1 LKIKSVVQNIFE
13 ILVRTVKKLLLRHT
27 LAIMENTE
35 LASKKRKRKHHG
47 QKEETE
53 ATVSAPA
60 SSKIV
65 PPVVNDAAHDHESEP
80 IASKKSKRKFTAN
93 DSEARDLA
101 TGVSKGEENHTSE
114 INHRGAA
121 EQDIEAEAGDEAEE
135 TSAEHEEGVLKAS
148 TIPSAGTL
156 SLPSTGPDPQKFSD
170 LNLSSKTMQAIDEMK
185 FETMT
190 EIQKRGIPPLMAGRD
205 VLGAAK
211 TGSGKTLAFLIP
223 AVEMLSAL
231 RFKPRNGRLSPKGY
245 ISAELSSVQV
255 PVSLLFRLPENWP
268 SRSSGSLENL

>member
-1 LKIKSVVQNIFE
+1 
-13 ILVRTVKKLLLRHT
+13 
-27 LAIMENTE
+27 MENNE
-35 LASKKRKRKHHG
+35 LATKKRKRKHYG
-47 QKEETE
+47 QAEETE
-53 ATVSAPA
+53 ATAPAPA
-60 SSKIV
+60 SSKT
-65 PPVVNDAAHDHESEP
+65 VNGAAHDHESEP
-80 IASKKSKRKFTAN
+80 ISRKKSKRKSTAN

-101 TGVSKGEENHTSE
+101 SGVSRDKENHTSE
-114 INHRGAA
+114 IIPRGGA
-121 EQDIEAEAGDEAEE
+121 EQEIGGEAGDEAEE
-135 TSAEHEEGVLKAS
+135 TSAEHQEGVLEAPI
-148 TIPSAGTL
+148 IPSTSTL
-156 SLPSTGPDPQKFSD
+156 SLPSTGPDPQNFSD

-245 ISAELSSVQV
+245 ISVELTSVQV

-268 SRSSGSLENL
+268 SRSSGSLENLWLTTRKHMAS